1 MTEQLSNMKRH
12 LSGLE
17 SELAYLLDNLGEYQ
31 RIQRKNVLEY
41 LNRRI
46 DMLKID
52 CNNISSAKKVL
63 EKKETVVAKKKMEKQ
78 RYEMKMFLNMTYGPN
93 AWNDVLKMEGDIRKR
108 RQKEIY
114 DRQEL
119 IRKIWDGV
127 GWVLLFCTLVG
138 FVFFLAWLWK
148 EKRGA

>member
-63 EKKETVVAKKKMEKQ
+63 EKKETVVAKNK
-78 RYEMKMFLNMTYGPN
+78 TG
-93 AWNDVLKMEGDIRKR
+93 
-108 RQKEIY
+108 
-114 DRQEL
+114 
-119 IRKIWDGV
+119 
-127 GWVLLFCTLVG
+127 
-138 FVFFLAWLWK
+138 
-148 EKRGA
+148 